1 MQQGSP
7 LRQTPPKCWCSALPP
22 HPDQWEDAEG
32 CHDYVSWEKLGA
44 EGSLHLPLQ
53 CIRPPPGP
61 WHSQVLFYA
70 VLWGSCKTLSHCT
83 AFPFSTSH
91 GFSKCSLTS
100 YTHICLFLCHFSYFI
115 HFIQVI
121 YSQKWL
127 FSLKNPWDFKSVIFL
142 ACKWFFIHNRP
153 THLPIAFFRIN
164 LCEIAKET
172 ALSKCQK
179 STFHF
184 QPI

>member
-7 LRQTPPKCWCSALPP
+7 LRLPPSADALPCP
-22 HPDQWEDAEG
+22 AASPRPVRRCWRLPWLCLLREARG
-32 CHDYVSWEKLGA
+32 RGLP
-44 EGSLHLPLQ
+44 HLPLQ
-53 CIRPPPGP
+53 RIRPPPGP

-70 VLWGSCKTLSHCT
+70 VLWGSCKTLSHAT

-100 YTHICLFLCHFSYFI
+100 YTHICLFLYHFSYFI

-121 YSQKWL
+121 YSRKWL

-153 THLPIAFFRIN
+153 THLPTAFFRIN
-164 LCEIAKET
+164 LCGIAKET